1 MTVVLL
7 KEKPLEDY
15 PNNIQR
21 KMTVEEFQK
30 AVLLYGQV
38 QEYLAKTDF
47 YKMSLPELEDKLT
60 RNIMFDD
67 AYCDTNKILDVT
79 YGYCNEK
86 EYGVSIRVTISD
98 KYSSCYPKDNPR
110 INSLSR
116 YIDIYVHGLDYA
128 YEGIDIL
135 GEEVVVK

>member
-1 MTVVLL
+1 MTLELL

-15 PNNIQR
+15 PNNMQREMTLEEYRKAKQLYKEIQEHLS
-21 KMTVEEFQK
+21 KI
-30 AVLLYGQV
+30 
-38 QEYLAKTDF
+38 DF
-47 YKMSLPELEDKLT
+47 YKMTLPDLEDKLT

-67 AYCDTNKILDVT
+67 AYCDTNEILDVT

-98 KYSSCYPKDNPR
+98 KYSSCYSDHPQ
-110 INSLSR
+110 INSLSP
-116 YIDIYVHGLDYA
+116 YIDIYVRGLDYA

-135 GEEVVVK
+135 REDIIYV